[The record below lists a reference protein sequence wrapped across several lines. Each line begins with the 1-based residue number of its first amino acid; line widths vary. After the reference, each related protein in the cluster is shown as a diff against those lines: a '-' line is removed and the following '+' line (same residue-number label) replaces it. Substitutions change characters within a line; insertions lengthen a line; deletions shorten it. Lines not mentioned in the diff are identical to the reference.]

1 MTDYKELAQLL
12 FPDID
17 KSTDYYENLYPT
29 RNLKEGARVTRFAP
43 SPTGFLHLGNLFA
56 CSVAYK
62 TAKTTDGVFYVRV
75 EDTDQKRKVEGAV
88 EVMLQGLKTYGI
100 TADEGVMPDGSQ
112 KGDYGPYIQSQR
124 KEIYQTYAK
133 WLVKQG
139 LAYPCFCS
147 ADDLEALRQ
156 QQENDDI
163 KGYYGKYAKCRD
175 LSYEQVKANIDAGM
189 SWTLRLRSPGDVSK
203 KCYFD
208 DMIKGK
214 IEMPENVIDVVL
226 LKTDGI
232 PTYHFAH
239 VIDDHLMRTTHVIR
253 GDEWIASVA
262 LHIQLFKVLG
272 FKPVKYA
279 HVAPLM
285 KEENGNKRKLS
296 KRKDPELAVTYY
308 EQEGFPAE
316 SVNEYMLT
324 IMNSNFE
331 DWRRTNKDADINS
344 FPFNLKKMSVS
355 GALFDLVKLTDV
367 SKNVICTM
375 TAQEVFDKSYEWAK
389 EYNKQL
395 AALYEKDKAY
405 ATSVLNIDR
414 GNKKPR
420 KDIAKWSDI
429 MDYISYMYDET
440 FEKNYELTG
449 NATPQLA
456 ADVLELYK
464 DIVDVNDDK
473 DTWFAKIKEL
483 CPQVGC
489 TPNVKEYKQNPDAY
503 RGHVGDVSTV
513 IRVALTG
520 RTNTPDLFAITAL
533 LGADR
538 VRERIENAIAYYK
551 EENNGSNQ

>member
-17 KSTDYYENLYPT
+17 KSTDYYENLYPP

-62 TAKTTDGVFYVRV
+62 TAKTTGGVFYVRV

-133 WLVKQG
+133 WLVEQG

-375 TAQEVFDKSYEWAK
+375 TAQDVFYKSYEWAK

-405 ATSVLNIDR
+405 ATAVLNIDR

-449 NATPQLA
+449 NATPKLA

-473 DTWFAKIKEL
+473 DTWFSKIKEL
-483 CPQVGC
+483 CPRVGC

>member
-133 WLVKQG
+133 WLVEQG

-375 TAQEVFDKSYEWAK
+375 TAQDVFYKSYEWAK

-456 ADVLELYK
+456 ADALELYK

-473 DTWFAKIKEL
+473 DTWFSKIKEL

-538 VRERIENAIAYYK
+538 VRDRIENAIAYYK